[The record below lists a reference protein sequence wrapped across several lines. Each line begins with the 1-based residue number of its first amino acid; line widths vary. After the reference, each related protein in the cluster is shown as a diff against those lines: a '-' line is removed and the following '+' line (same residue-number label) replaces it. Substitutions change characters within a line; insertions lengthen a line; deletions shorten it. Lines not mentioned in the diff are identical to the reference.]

1 MNTVEQSSRG
11 SAVSLTVAQL
21 RLEQKNF
28 WRNRQ
33 AASFT
38 FGMPIMIVLFLG
50 GLFND
55 NGTVGVGGAL
65 FKSYFVAGM
74 VGVALMSATFANM
87 ALNLAFQRDLLIL
100 KRFRGS
106 PLGAVPLF
114 AGKVLNGMVIGAIE
128 VGLILAIGRAA
139 YETPLPQNPI
149 PFAIAALFGAAMC
162 SMAGVAITAF
172 IANADAAPAVVNL
185 PLIALQFV
193 SGIFFPFQDIP
204 AALRYVGDALPLRW
218 LVEALRAA
226 YLGYD
231 YIHTRIVPVDQ
242 VTSTDGATLHHI
254 TVNRPAPVPVHGLE
268 AITSVAA
275 AYAVMAAWF
284 AVCTIIAI
292 RRFRWE
298 PRPD

>member
-1 MNTVEQSSRG
+1 
-11 SAVSLTVAQL
+11 LTLAQL

-33 AASFT
+33 AASFS

-55 NGTVGVGGAL
+55 NGTVGVGGTL

-74 VGVALMSATFANM
+74 VGVALMSATFVNM

-106 PLGAVPLF
+106 PLGVVPLF
-114 AGKVLNGMVIGAIE
+114 AGKVLNGTVIGAIE
-128 VGLILAIGRAA
+128 VGLILAIGRVA
-139 YETPLPQNPI
+139 YDTPFPQNPI
-149 PFAIAALFGAAMC
+149 PFMLAVLAGTAVC

-172 IANADAAPAVVNL
+172 IANADSAPAVVNL
-185 PLIALQFV
+185 PFLALQFV
-193 SGIFFPFQDIP
+193 SGIFFTFQDIP
-204 AALRYVGDALPLRW
+204 APLRYVGDVFPLRW
-218 LVEALRAA
+218 LVEALRAS
-226 YLGYD
+226 YLGFD
-231 YIHTRIVPVDQ
+231 YIHTRVLPVTQ
-242 VTSTDGATLHHI
+242 LASTDGVTLHNI
-254 TVNRPAPVPVHGLE
+254 TVNRPAPVAVHGLE
-268 AITSVAA
+268 ALTSMGI

-284 AVCTIIAI
+284 AACTIIAI
-292 RRFRWE
+292 WRFRWE